1 VTSLGSG
8 DIRPATPAPL
18 VSVIVPCRNER
29 AYIAKCL
36 DSIRANDYAAERT
49 EIIVVDGAS
58 DDGTRAILED
68 YARRWP
74 QMHWFDN
81 PTQTT
86 PAALNIG
93 IRRARG
99 DIIMRVDAH
108 CRYSDN
114 YISRLVSWLE
124 QSGADNVGGVCR
136 TLPGSHTLTARA
148 IAAAL
153 SHPFGVG
160 DSHFRIGTSIAKWV
174 DTVPFGCYRRSVF
187 ERIGLFDEELVRNQD
202 DELNQRLLK
211 NGGRI
216 LLVPDVVSDYY
227 ARDCLRKVARMYYQ
241 YGYFKP
247 LVARKLGRV
256 GTVRQLV
263 PAALLISL
271 AVTLLL
277 SPWLIVSR
285 WAFAGVLGAYL
296 VVLLLT
302 MLQSS
307 IRNGLRVSAL
317 LAATF
322 PVIHFSYA
330 AGSLRGIVDFVLLGR
345 SATSSRSVIPV
356 SR

>member
-1 VTSLGSG
+1 VTSVRSADGRTDTL
-8 DIRPATPAPL
+8 DPL
-18 VSVIVPCRNER
+18 VSVVVPCRNER
-29 AYIAKCL
+29 AYIAECL
-36 DSIRANDYAAERT
+36 DSILANDYAAERV
-49 EIIVVDGAS
+49 ELIVVDGAS
-58 DDGTRAILED
+58 DDGTRAVLEE

-74 QMHWFDN
+74 RIQWFDN
-81 PTQTT
+81 PARTT

-99 DIIMRVDAH
+99 DIIMRMDAH
-108 CRYSDN
+108 CRYSDS

-136 TLPGSHTLTARA
+136 TLPGADTVIARA
-148 IAAAL
+148 IAATLA
-153 SHPFGVG
+153 HPFGVG
-160 DSHFRIGTSIAKWV
+160 DSHFRIGTPTAKWV

-187 ERIGLFDEELVRNQD
+187 ERIGFFDEELVRNQD

-211 NGGRI
+211 SGGRI
-216 LLVPDVVSDYY
+216 LLVPDVVSEYY
-227 ARDCLRKVARMYYQ
+227 ARDSLSKVARMYYQ

-263 PAALLISL
+263 PAAFLVSL

-285 WAFAGVLGAYL
+285 WAFAGIFGAY
-296 VVLLLT
+296 VIVLFLA
-302 MLQSS
+302 MLQNS
-307 IRNGLRVSAL
+307 IRNGLGVSAL

-330 AGSLRGIVDFVLLGR
+330 AGSLRGIMDFVLLRR
-345 SATSSRSVIPV
+345 SAVTSRSAIPV